1 MRDERQRPDEVGRDH
16 DPGARVTIA
25 DDACDGSRD
34 PTRHPAG
41 GGEEADGVRAILVVG
56 VRASATTYAQP
67 PMIELA
73 FATCSRRSD
82 GFEKTAPNAD
92 ADSRTMLGSRALT
105 ARALQ
110 FHLRVGR

>member
-1 MRDERQRPDEVGRDH
+1 MTPAWGAAIPPDTQR
-16 DPGARVTIA
+16 A
-25 DDACDGSRD
+25 GS
-34 PTRHPAG
+34 
-41 GGEEADGVRAILVVG
+41 EEADGVRAVLVVG
-56 VRASATTYAQP
+56 ERASATTYAQP

-92 ADSRTMLGSRALT
+92 TDSRTMLGSRALT